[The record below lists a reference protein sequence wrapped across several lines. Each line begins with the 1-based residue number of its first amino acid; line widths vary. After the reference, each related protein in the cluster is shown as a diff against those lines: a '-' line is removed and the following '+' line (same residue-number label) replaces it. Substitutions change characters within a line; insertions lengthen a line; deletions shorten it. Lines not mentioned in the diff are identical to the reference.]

1 MGNRPKARP
10 NTIARIRAIKETLS
24 GKYNGYICDTC
35 DRGFLTLDIDEG
47 TTPAFSACYA
57 TLGCRGT
64 ARSMGYPEGEPPAD
78 LGEPIFYWY
87 KPSKEEY
94 RKLSF
99 EMKEHVRRGGLVRK
113 ATEAAPHW
121 VKMAA

>member
-1 MGNRPKARP
+1 MGNAKRLRKSPQ
-10 NTIARIRAIKETLS
+10 TRIRAIQKTLS
-24 GKYNGYICDTC
+24 GKYNGYICTTC
-35 DRGFLTLDIDEG
+35 DGGFLTLDVDEG
-47 TTPAFSACYA
+47 TTPAFLACYA

-64 ARSMGYPEGEPPAD
+64 ARSMGYPDGEPPAE

-87 KPSKEEY
+87 KPSQEEY

-99 EMKEHVRRGGLVRK
+99 EMQEHVRRGGLVRK
-113 ATEAAPHW
+113 ATEYAPPW